1 MITNE
6 QFEEMIDSAWIEWRI
21 TKGKSGMQF
30 YTAIIRSHM
39 KPLMDELAKKDA
51 EIERLR
57 TVMQHSRRDCEM
69 ARDSHLTA
77 HQLENW
83 IDSIHKRLHTVLE
96 DKS

>member
-1 MITNE
+1 MTTNE

-21 TKGKSGMQF
+21 TKGKNGIQF
-30 YTAIIRSHM
+30 KDDYAAIIRSHM

-57 TVMQHSRRDCEM
+57 EGTSYPPYDREKGREELKQLLVKCITVHPQ
-69 ARDSHLTA
+69 
-77 HQLENW
+77 
-83 IDSIHKRLHTVLE
+83 E